1 MLSFKICVFL
11 EKYVEMKKNILKFVK
26 YVFVVRFNLNVLDD
40 KIMDVICKINV
51 DKYIVFYS

>member
-1 MLSFKICVFL
+1 MFFFGKICGN
-11 EKYVEMKKNILKFVK
+11 EKKNILKFVK